1 MLWGTTGTAA
11 SFLPT
16 SVSPLATGAAT
27 MAIGGILLFAVFAT
41 PSIAALRANVT
52 RHWLA
57 LGALGVVVYPL
68 AFYSAMDL
76 AGVAIGNIVALGSA
90 PVFAALLEWLFE
102 RRRPGIR
109 WVVSTAIAVLGIVL
123 LASLGREQADGAGG
137 GMTAGVLL
145 GLLAGL
151 AYAIYT
157 YASSRAMAAGA
168 QPLGAMGGMFGLG
181 AVPLLLVLILL
192 GGALVQSPSSLAVI
206 AYLAIGPMFLAYVL
220 FGLGLR
226 TIRSSTA
233 TTITL
238 LEPIVATLLAVFVVG
253 ERFGPFGWI
262 GIALVLV
269 GVAVTATARQSGR
282 QSLSP

>member
-76 AGVAIGNIVALGSA
+76 AGVAIGNIVSLGSA